1 MRVCVFGTRLAA
13 ELSLT
18 LSLCLLKVRP
28 KPWLKA
34 AANPSTKGVRSPFPV
49 RTWKMP
55 RARGW
60 PIRKPSDSSVELAQQ
75 FSPPSFLPNLP
86 TYLRRRRRRKM
97 KKAPNKG
104 PYTHSKLLIK
114 FPTASRHDPQ
124 PINALLQ
131 QILRTF
137 RSGDPIN
144 LLTHRIDHRITLA
157 SSPPSLSAHNYIGPL
172 ICCVVIG
179 KLICWNSE
187 PPNFKSRSKHYTTQ
201 QRTKDRRRNPNSW
214 AAGLL
219 LTEAIADDGRWY
231 KYQI

>member
-1 MRVCVFGTRLAA
+1 
-13 ELSLT
+13 
-18 LSLCLLKVRP
+18 
-28 KPWLKA
+28 
-34 AANPSTKGVRSPFPV
+34 
-49 RTWKMP
+49 MP

-104 PYTHSKLLIK
+104 PYTYSKLLIK

-137 RSGDPIN
+137 RSGEPIN

-157 SSPPSLSAHNYIGPL
+157 SSPPSAHTTTSARSSAASSSASSSAGTRNLPTLRAVPNTKQHNREQRTEEGTQIH
-172 ICCVVIG
+172 
-179 KLICWNSE
+179 E
-187 PPNFKSRSKHYTTQ
+187 PPGS
-201 QRTKDRRRNPNSW
+201 SW
-214 AAGLL
+214 G
-219 LTEAIADDGRWY
+219 
-231 KYQI
+231 KQ